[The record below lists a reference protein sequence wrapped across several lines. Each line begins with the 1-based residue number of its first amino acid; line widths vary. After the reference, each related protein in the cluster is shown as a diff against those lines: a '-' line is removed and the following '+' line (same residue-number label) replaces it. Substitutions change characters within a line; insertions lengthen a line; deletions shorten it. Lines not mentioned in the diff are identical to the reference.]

1 LQVRALPGAPSIASY
16 ELLTAKFTF
25 LPVHHLKEN
34 IHGAPFTMPEVRTV
48 HRSSSVVRLILAVYA
63 LVGGLVSF
71 FAYVADVPRLADWS
85 NAGISIQPN
94 AAIAVMSA
102 ALAVLLLSGG
112 YTGAARLLGVL
123 VAAIGGTVLL
133 QYASGIDLGI
143 DNLFLFGRTWG
154 NSLVLV
160 PGRMG
165 PPGAVSWT
173 MIGLAIVLASVQSRQ
188 WPRAVAPGVALIAT
202 AIASLS
208 LIGYLYGASALYT
221 VPSITVIALQ
231 TSTFILANSLAV
243 VLSLPEHAPVRL
255 LEDETAAGALTRR
268 VLPAVI
274 VVPIVLGVLR
284 LWGEQA
290 GFYDLAFG
298 TSIRT
303 LAEIVLMSGL
313 LWWAANTISRQ
324 AHARQLAEDQL
335 LESLRDADR
344 RKNKFLATL
353 AHELRNPL
361 APVRNAVALLKSR
374 TQPDPLVNRV
384 SEVIERQVSLMARLM
399 DDLLDI
405 GRITNDR
412 LELRRE
418 RVDLVA
424 IVRDAV
430 DMCQPMIQRSGH
442 EISVMAPQPSIVVE
456 ADPTRLGQVFGN
468 LVNNACR
475 YMAAKGQ
482 LWVTIERTGSAAAVV
497 TITDTGMGIPPE
509 QLSSIFEMFSQVDR
523 TNRPHGGLGIG
534 LHLVKRLVEMHGGQV
549 SAHSDGPGL
558 GSRFTVR
565 LPALPE
571 SVTIEPVPKPLPTP
585 SEPRVSRRV
594 LVVDDNTDNAELL
607 KILLEEEGHE
617 TFMAHDGVEG
627 LAAAERLRP
636 DVVLMDLGLPR
647 IDGFDAC
654 RRIREQPWGKQMLM
668 IAITG
673 WGQDVDRRKSQE
685 AGFDHHLVKP
695 VDANDI
701 SALMCG
707 SAAVGQQ
714 P

>member
-1 LQVRALPGAPSIASY
+1 
-16 ELLTAKFTF
+16 
-25 LPVHHLKEN
+25 
-34 IHGAPFTMPEVRTV
+34 MPEVRTV
-48 HRSSSVVRLILAVYA
+48 HRSSSVVRLIVAVYA
-63 LVGGLVSF
+63 LVGGLLSF
-71 FAYVADVPRLADWS
+71 LAYVADAPRLADWS

-94 AAIAVMSA
+94 AAIAVMA
-102 ALAVLLLSGG
+102 ASLAVLLLSGG
-112 YTGAARLLGVL
+112 FDSAARVFGVL
-123 VAAIGGTVLL
+123 VAAIGGTVLF

-143 DNLFLFGRTWG
+143 DSLFLFGRTWG
-154 NSLVLV
+154 TSRGLV

-165 PPGAVSWT
+165 PPGAISWT
-173 MIGLAIVLASVQSRQ
+173 MIGLAIVLASIRSRS
-188 WPRAVAPGVALIAT
+188 WPRAVAPGFALVAT
-202 AIASLS
+202 AIATLS
-208 LIGYLYGASALYT
+208 LIGYLYGASVLYT

-231 TSTFILANSLAV
+231 TSTFILATSLGV
-243 VLSLPEHAPVRL
+243 VLSVPEHAPLRL

-268 VLPAVI
+268 VFPAVV
-274 VVPIVLGVLR
+274 VVPIVLGMFR
-284 LWGEQA
+284 LWGERA
-290 GFYDLAFG
+290 GYYDLSFG
-298 TSIRT
+298 TAIRSV
-303 LAEIVLMSGL
+303 AEIVLMSAL
-313 LWWAANTISRQ
+313 LLWAANTISRQ
-324 AHARQLAEDQL
+324 THARQLAEDQL
-335 LESLRDADR
+335 LQSLRDADR

-374 TQPDPLVNRV
+374 TQPDPLVDRV

-424 IVRDAV
+424 IVRDAI
-430 DMCQPMIQRSGH
+430 DMCQPLIQRSGH
-442 EISVMAPQPSIVVE
+442 EVSVMAPQPSIVVE
-456 ADPTRLGQVFGN
+456 ADPARLGQVFSN

-475 YMAAKGQ
+475 YMSPKGQ
-482 LWVTIERTGSAAAVV
+482 LWVTIERAGNQAVV
-497 TITDTGMGIPPE
+497 IIADTGMGIPPE
-509 QLSSIFEMFSQVDR
+509 QLSNIFEMFSQVDR

-549 SAHSDGPGL
+549 SAHSEGPGM
-558 GSRFTVR
+558 GSRFTVS

-571 SVTIEPVPKPLPTP
+571 WVTIETVPKPPPAP
-585 SEPRVSRRV
+585 SEARVSRRV

-617 TFMAHDGVEG
+617 AFMAHDGVEG

-654 RRIREQPWGKQMLM
+654 RRIREQPWGKHVLM

-695 VDANDI
+695 VDASEI
-701 SALMCG
+701 SALMNG
-707 SAAVGQQ
+707 ATAVEQH

>member
-1 LQVRALPGAPSIASY
+1 
-16 ELLTAKFTF
+16 
-25 LPVHHLKEN
+25 
-34 IHGAPFTMPEVRTV
+34 MPEVATV
-48 HRSSSVVRLILAVYA
+48 HRSSSLVRLVLVVYA
-63 LVGGLVSF
+63 LAGGLVSF
-71 FAYVADVPRLADWS
+71 LAYVVDAPRLADWS
-85 NAGISIQPN
+85 NAGIAIQPN
-94 AAIAVMSA
+94 AAIAVVAA
-102 ALAVLLLSGG
+102 ALALLLLSIGF
-112 YTGAARLLGVL
+112 TTAARVLGVL
-123 VAAIGGTVLL
+123 VCAIGATVLF
-133 QYASGIDLGI
+133 QYITRIDLGI
-143 DNLFLFGRTWG
+143 DSLFLFNRTWG
-154 NSLVLV
+154 ESGVLV

-173 MIGLAIVLASVQSRQ
+173 MIGLAIVLATIRSRP
-188 WPRAVAPGVALIAT
+188 WPRTAAPIFALVGTVIAV
-202 AIASLS
+202 LS
-208 LIGYLYGASALYT
+208 LVGYLYGASALYT
-221 VPSITVIALQ
+221 VPSVTAIALQ
-231 TSTFILANSLAV
+231 TSTFIIATSLGL
-243 VLSLPEHAPVRL
+243 VLSIPEHAPLRL
-255 LEDETAAGALTRR
+255 LLDETAAGALTRR
-268 VLPAVI
+268 VFPAVI
-274 VVPIVLGVLR
+274 IVPIVLGMFRV
-284 LWGEQA
+284 WGEES
-290 GFYDLAFG
+290 GFYDLQFG
-298 TSIRT
+298 TAIRSV
-303 LAEIVLMSGL
+303 AEIILMSAL
-313 LWWAANTISRQ
+313 LWWAANTIGRQ
-324 AHARQLAEDQL
+324 ARARQLAEDQL

-374 TQPDPLVNRV
+374 TQPDPLVDRV
-384 SEVIERQVSLMARLM
+384 SEVIERQVALMARLM

-412 LELRRE
+412 MELRRE

-424 IVRDAV
+424 IVRNAV
-430 DMCQPMIQRSGH
+430 EMCQPLIQRSSH
-442 EISVMAPQPSIVVE
+442 EVSIMAPQPSIVVE
-456 ADPTRLGQVFGN
+456 ADPARLGQVFGN

-475 YMAAKGQ
+475 YMAPRGQ
-482 LWVTIERTGSAAAVV
+482 LWVTIERSNGEAVV

-509 QLSSIFEMFSQVDR
+509 QLSNIFEMFSQVDR
-523 TNRPHGGLGIG
+523 ANRIHGGLGIG
-534 LHLVKRLVEMHGGQV
+534 LHLVKRLIEMHGGHV
-549 SAHSDGPGL
+549 SAHSEGSGL

-571 SVTIEPVPKPLPTP
+571 SVTIEPVAKPLPVP
-585 SEPRVSRRV
+585 AEPRISRRV

-654 RRIREQPWGKQMLM
+654 RRIREQSWGKQILM

-695 VDANDI
+695 VEASDI
-701 SALMCG
+701 SALMSG
-707 SAAVGQQ
+707 ATALEQH

>member
-1 LQVRALPGAPSIASY
+1 
-16 ELLTAKFTF
+16 
-25 LPVHHLKEN
+25 
-34 IHGAPFTMPEVRTV
+34 MPEVRTV

-63 LVGGLVSF
+63 LIGGLVSF
-71 FAYVADVPRLADWS
+71 FAYVADVPRLADWT
-85 NAGISIQPN
+85 NTGISIQPN
-94 AAIAVMSA
+94 ASIAVMA
-102 ALAVLLLSGG
+102 AAIAVLLLPRFPGP
-112 YTGAARLLGVL
+112 ARVLGVL
-123 VAAIGGTVLL
+123 VGVIGGTVLF
-133 QYASGIDLGI
+133 QYASGIDLRI
-143 DNLFLFGRTWG
+143 DQLFLFGRTWG
-154 NSLVLV
+154 NSRVLV

-165 PPGAVSWT
+165 PPGAISWT
-173 MIGLAIVLASVQSRQ
+173 MIGLAIVLTSIQSRQ
-188 WPRAVAPGVALIAT
+188 WPRAIAPGVALIAT

-243 VLSLPEHAPVRL
+243 VLSLREHAPVRL

-274 VVPIVLGVLR
+274 VVPIVLGMLR

-290 GFYDLAFG
+290 GFYDLSFG

-313 LWWAANTISRQ
+313 LWWAANAISRQ
-324 AHARQLAEDQL
+324 AHARQHAEDQL

-374 TQPDPLVNRV
+374 TQPDPLIDRV
-384 SEVIERQVSLMARLM
+384 SEVIERQVALMARLM

-424 IVRDAV
+424 IVRDAIE
-430 DMCQPMIQRSGH
+430 MCQPLIQRSGH
-442 EISVMAPQPSIVVE
+442 EVSVMAPQPSIVVE
-456 ADPTRLGQVFGN
+456 ADPARLGQVFGN

-475 YMAAKGQ
+475 YMAPKGQ
-482 LWVTIERTGSAAAVV
+482 LWVTIERTGPAAAVV
-497 TITDTGMGIPPE
+497 TITDTGLGIPPE

-534 LHLVKRLVEMHGGQV
+534 LHLVKRLVEMHGGHV
-549 SAHSDGPGL
+549 SAHSDGAGL

-571 SVTIEPVPKPLPTP
+571 SVTIQPKPKPLPTP

-654 RRIREQPWGKQMLM
+654 RRIREQPWGKQVLM

-701 SALMCG
+701 SALMSG
-707 SAAVGQQ
+707 PAAVGQQ

>member
-1 LQVRALPGAPSIASY
+1 
-16 ELLTAKFTF
+16 
-25 LPVHHLKEN
+25 
-34 IHGAPFTMPEVRTV
+34 MPEVGTV
-48 HRSSSVVRLILAVYA
+48 HRTSGVVQFILAVYA
-63 LVGGLVSF
+63 LAGGLLSLA
-71 FAYVADVPRLADWS
+71 AYVADVPRLADWTNS
-85 NAGISIQPN
+85 GISIQPN
-94 AAIAVMSA
+94 AAVAVVAA
-102 ALAVLLLSGG
+102 ALSVLLLRAGLSSP
-112 YTGAARLLGVL
+112 ARLLGVL
-123 VAAIGGTVLL
+123 VAVVGGTVLF
-133 QYASGIDLGI
+133 QYATATNLGI
-143 DNLFLFGRTWG
+143 DGLLLFGRTWG
-154 NSLVLV
+154 NDRVVV

-173 MIGLAIVLASVQSRQ
+173 MIGLAIVLASIRSCK
-188 WPRAVAPGVALIAT
+188 WPRVTSPVFALIAT
-202 AIASLS
+202 AIGFLS

-221 VPSITVIALQ
+221 VPALTAIALQ
-231 TSTFILANSLAV
+231 TSTFIVAISLAV
-243 VLSLPEHAPVRL
+243 VLGIPEHAPLRL
-255 LEDETAAGALTRR
+255 LEDDTAAGALTRR
-268 VLPAVI
+268 VVPALI
-274 VVPIVLGVLR
+274 VVPILLGTIR
-284 LWGEQA
+284 LWGEQR
-290 GFYDLAFG
+290 GLYDLAFG
-298 TSIRT
+298 TAVRT
-303 LAEIVLMSGL
+303 LAEIVLLSGL

-324 AHARQLAEDQL
+324 AHARRLAEEQL
-335 LESLRDADR
+335 VESLRDADR

-374 TQPDPLVNRV
+374 THRDPLVDRV
-384 SEVIERQVSLMARLM
+384 SEVIERQIALMARLM

-430 DMCQPMIQRSGH
+430 EMCQPLIQRGGH
-442 EISVMAPQPSIVVE
+442 EVSVMAPEPSIVVE
-456 ADPTRLGQVFGN
+456 ADPARLGQVFGN
-468 LVNNACR
+468 IVNNACR

-482 LWVTIERTGSAAAVV
+482 IWVTVERTGIGAVV

-509 QLSSIFEMFSQVDR
+509 LLSTIFEMFSQVDR
-523 TNRPHGGLGIG
+523 TNRLHGGLGIG
-534 LHLVKRLVEMHGGQV
+534 LHLVKRLVEMHGGHV
-549 SAHSDGPGL
+549 SAHSEGPGL

-565 LPALPE
+565 LPALPA
-571 SVTIEPVPKPLPTP
+571 SVTLAAAPKPEPATRPQSRTP
-585 SEPRVSRRV
+585 RRV

-607 KILLEEEGHE
+607 KILLEDEGHE

-654 RRIREQPWGKQMLM
+654 RRIREQSWGKHMLM

-695 VDANDI
+695 VDARDI
-701 SALMCG
+701 SALM
-707 SAAVGQQ
+707 SAAGTQQQ
-714 P
+714 PQRL

>member
-1 LQVRALPGAPSIASY
+1 
-16 ELLTAKFTF
+16 
-25 LPVHHLKEN
+25 
-34 IHGAPFTMPEVRTV
+34 MPEVGPV
-48 HRSSSVVRLILAVYA
+48 HRSSSLAQPILAVYA
-63 LVGGLVSF
+63 LAGGMLSF
-71 FAYVADVPRLADWS
+71 LAYVADAPRLADWS
-85 NAGISIQPN
+85 NSGIAIQPN
-94 AAIAVMSA
+94 AGIAVVAA
-102 ALAVLLLSGG
+102 ALAVLMLWGG
-112 YTGAARLLGVL
+112 FPRMARALGVL
-123 VAAIGGTVLL
+123 TAAIGGTVLFE
-133 QYASGIDLGI
+133 YASSIDLGI
-143 DNLFLFGRTWG
+143 DQLFLFGRTWG
-154 NSLVLV
+154 NRLVLV

-165 PPGAVSWT
+165 PPGALSWT
-173 MIGLAIVLASVQSRQ
+173 MIGLAIVLASARSRP
-188 WPRAVAPGVALIAT
+188 WARALAPLVALVAT
-202 AIASLS
+202 AIASLA

-221 VPSITVIALQ
+221 VPSVTVIAWQ
-231 TSTFILANSLAV
+231 TATFILATSIGV
-243 VLSLPEHAPVRL
+243 VLSVPEHAPVRL

-268 VLPAVI
+268 VFPAVI
-274 VVPIVLGVLR
+274 VVPVVLGMFR

-290 GFYDLAFG
+290 GLYDLAFG
-298 TSIRT
+298 TAIRT
-303 LAEIVLMSGL
+303 LAEIVLMSAL
-313 LWWAANTISRQ
+313 LAWAANTISRQ
-324 AHARQLAEDQL
+324 AHARQRAEEQL
-335 LESLRDADR
+335 VESLRDIDR

-361 APVRNAVALLKSR
+361 APVRNAVVLLKSR
-374 TQPDPLVNRV
+374 TQRDPLIGRV
-384 SEVIERQVSLMARLM
+384 TEVIERQVSLMARLM

-412 LELRRE
+412 MELRRE
-418 RVDLVA
+418 RVDLVT

-430 DMCQPMIQRSGH
+430 EMCQPLIHRSGH
-442 EISVMAPQPSIVVE
+442 EISVMVPQPSIVVE
-456 ADPTRLGQVFGN
+456 ADPARLGQVFGN

-475 YMAAKGQ
+475 YMAPKGQ
-482 LWVTIERTGSAAAVV
+482 LWVTIERAGSDAVV
-497 TITDTGMGIPPE
+497 TITDTGIGIPPE

-523 TNRPHGGLGIG
+523 TNRTHGGLGIG
-534 LHLVKRLVEMHGGQV
+534 LHLVKRLIEMHGGEV

-571 SVTIEPVPKPLPTP
+571 SVTIEETPKPLPASSP
-585 SEPRVSRRV
+585 EPRVPRRV

-607 KILLEEEGHE
+607 KILLEDEGHE

-654 RRIREQPWGKQMLM
+654 RRIREQPWGKQILV

-673 WGQDVDRRKSQE
+673 WGQDVDRRRSQE

-695 VDANDI
+695 VDAQAI
-701 SALMCG
+701 SALMN
-707 SAAVGQQ
+707 APTAFEQQ

>member
-1 LQVRALPGAPSIASY
+1 
-16 ELLTAKFTF
+16 
-25 LPVHHLKEN
+25 
-34 IHGAPFTMPEVRTV
+34 MPEVGSV
-48 HRSSSVVRLILAVYA
+48 HRSTSLAQPILAVYA
-63 LVGGLVSF
+63 LVGGMLSF
-71 FAYVADVPRLADWS
+71 VAYVADVPRLADWLNS
-85 NAGISIQPN
+85 GISIQPN
-94 AAIAVMSA
+94 ASIAVITA
-102 ALAVLLLSGG
+102 AIAVLLLWAGLF
-112 YTGAARLLGVL
+112 GAARIAGL
-123 VAAIGGTVLL
+123 VVFTIGATVLF
-133 QYASGIDLGI
+133 QYASGINLGI
-143 DNLFLFGRTWG
+143 DQLFLFGRPWG
-154 NSLVLV
+154 QALVLV

-173 MIGLAIVLASVQSRQ
+173 MIGLAIVLASNRSRS
-188 WPRAVAPGVALIAT
+188 WARAFAPIVALVAT
-202 AIASLS
+202 AIASLA

-221 VPSITVIALQ
+221 LPSVTVIALQ
-231 TSTFILANSLAV
+231 TASFILATSVGV
-243 VLSLPEHAPVRL
+243 VLSVPEHPPIRL
-255 LEDETAAGALTRR
+255 LHDETAAGALTRR
-268 VLPAVI
+268 VFPAVI
-274 VVPIVLGVLR
+274 IVPVVLGMFR

-290 GFYDLAFG
+290 GFYDLPFG
-298 TSIRT
+298 TAIRT
-303 LAEIVLMSGL
+303 VAEIVLMSAL
-313 LWWAANTISRQ
+313 LSWAANTISRQ
-324 AHARQLAEDQL
+324 AHARQRAEDQL
-335 LESLRDADR
+335 VESLRDADR

-361 APVRNAVALLKSR
+361 APVRSAVALLKSR
-374 TQPDPLVNRV
+374 TQRDPLVDRV
-384 SEVIERQVSLMARLM
+384 SEVIERQVALMARLM

-418 RVDLVA
+418 RVDLVT
-424 IVRDAV
+424 IVRDAIE
-430 DMCQPMIQRSGH
+430 MCQPLIQRSGH
-442 EISVMAPQPSIVVE
+442 EVSVMAPQPSIVVE
-456 ADPTRLGQVFGN
+456 ADPARLGQVFSN

-482 LWVTIERTGSAAAVV
+482 IWVTIERTGSDAVV

-509 QLSSIFEMFSQVDR
+509 QLANIFEMFSQVDR
-523 TNRPHGGLGIG
+523 TNRTHGGLGIG
-534 LHLVKRLVEMHGGQV
+534 LHLVKRLIEMHGGQV
-549 SAHSDGPGL
+549 AAHSEGAGL

-571 SVTIEPVPKPLPTP
+571 SVTIEPTPKPLPVSSP
-585 SEPRVSRRV
+585 EPRVSRRV

-607 KILLEEEGHE
+607 KVLLEEEGHE

-654 RRIREQPWGKQMLM
+654 RRIREQPWGKQMLV

-673 WGQDVDRRKSQE
+673 WGQDVDRRRSHE

-695 VDANDI
+695 VDVHAIN
-701 SALMCG
+701 ALMNT
-707 SAAVGQQ
+707 ATALEQQ

>member
-1 LQVRALPGAPSIASY
+1 
-16 ELLTAKFTF
+16 
-25 LPVHHLKEN
+25 
-34 IHGAPFTMPEVRTV
+34 MPEVVSV
-48 HRSSSVVRLILAVYA
+48 HRASSVVQLVLVLYA
-63 LVGGLVSF
+63 LTGGLLSF
-71 FAYVADVPRLADWS
+71 VAYVADAQRLADWT

-94 AAIAVMSA
+94 AAIAVVAA
-102 ALAVLLLSGG
+102 ALAVLLLRAGFSSP
-112 YTGAARLLGVL
+112 ARLLGVL
-123 VAAIGGTVLL
+123 VAAIGGTVLF
-133 QYASGIDLGI
+133 QYATAIDLGI
-143 DNLFLFGRTWG
+143 DGLFLFGRTWG
-154 NSLVLV
+154 NSRVLV

-165 PPGAVSWT
+165 PPGAISWT
-173 MIGLAIVLASVQSRQ
+173 MIGLAIVLASIRSRQ
-188 WPRAVAPGVALIAT
+188 WPRAMAPAFALVAT
-202 AIASLS
+202 AIALLS

-231 TSTFILANSLAV
+231 TSTFILTTSLAV
-243 VLSLPEHAPVRL
+243 VLSLPEQAPLRL
-255 LEDETAAGALTRR
+255 LQDETAAGALTRR

-274 VVPIVLGVLR
+274 VVPIVLGMFR
-284 LWGEQA
+284 LWGEQS
-290 GFYDLAFG
+290 GYYDLPFG
-298 TSIRT
+298 TAIRSV
-303 LAEIVLMSGL
+303 AEIVLMSAL

-324 AHARQLAEDQL
+324 AHARQQAEEQL
-335 LESLRDADR
+335 VESLRDADR

-374 TQPDPLVNRV
+374 AHREPLVDRV
-384 SEVIERQVSLMARLM
+384 SEVIERQIALMARLM

-424 IVRDAV
+424 TVRDAIE
-430 DMCQPMIQRSGH
+430 MCQPLIQRNSH

-456 ADPTRLGQVFGN
+456 ADPARLGQVFGN

-475 YMAAKGQ
+475 YMAPKGQ
-482 LWVTIERTGSAAAVV
+482 IWVTIERDGSRAVV

-509 QLSSIFEMFSQVDR
+509 QLSNIFGMFSQVDR
-523 TNRPHGGLGIG
+523 TNRIHGGLGIG
-534 LHLVKRLVEMHGGQV
+534 LHLVKRLIEMHGGQV

-571 SVTIEPVPKPLPTP
+571 SVTIAETPKPAPAP
-585 SEPRVSRRV
+585 PPEARVPRRV

-607 KILLEEEGHE
+607 KILLEDEGHE

-654 RRIREQPWGKQMLM
+654 RRIREQPWGKHVLM

-695 VDANDI
+695 VDARDI
-701 SALMCG
+701 NALMSG
-707 SAAVGQQ
+707 APAQQ
-714 P
+714 S

>member
-1 LQVRALPGAPSIASY
+1 
-16 ELLTAKFTF
+16 
-25 LPVHHLKEN
+25 
-34 IHGAPFTMPEVRTV
+34 M
-48 HRSSSVVRLILAVYA
+48 LAVYA
-63 LVGGLVSF
+63 LAGGLLSF
-71 FAYVADVPRLADWS
+71 IGYVADVPRLADWTNS
-85 NAGISIQPN
+85 GISIQPN
-94 AAIAVMSA
+94 GAVAVIAAALSVLMLRAGLSSA
-102 ALAVLLLSGG
+102 ARTLGIVVAVI
-112 YTGAARLLGVL
+112 GA
-123 VAAIGGTVLL
+123 TVLF
-133 QYASGIDLGI
+133 QYASNTDLGI
-143 DNLFLFGRTWG
+143 DGLLLFGRTWG
-154 NSLVLV
+154 SARVAV

-165 PPGAVSWT
+165 PTGAISWT
-173 MIGLAIVLASVQSRQ
+173 MVGLAVVLATIRSRT
-188 WPRAVAPGVALIAT
+188 WPRAVAPVVALVAT

-208 LIGYLYGASALYT
+208 LVGYIFGASALYAL
-221 VPSITVIALQ
+221 PSLTVIAFQ
-231 TSTFILANSLAV
+231 TSTFILASSLAV
-243 VLSLPEHAPVRL
+243 VLSIPEHAPLRL
-255 LEDETAAGALTRR
+255 LQDDTAAGALTRR

-274 VVPIVLGVLR
+274 VVPILLGVVRLR
-284 LWGEQA
+284 GEQA
-290 GFYDLAFG
+290 GFYNLAFG
-298 TSIRT
+298 SAVRT
-303 LAEIVLMSGL
+303 LAEIVFLSGL

-324 AHARQLAEDQL
+324 AHARRLAEEQL
-335 LESLRDADR
+335 VESLRDADR

-374 TQPDPLVNRV
+374 THRDPLVDRV
-384 SEVIERQVSLMARLM
+384 SEVIERQIALMARLM

-430 DMCQPMIQRSGH
+430 EMCQPLIQRGGH
-442 EISVMAPQPSIVVE
+442 EVSVMAPEPSIVVE
-456 ADPTRLGQVFGN
+456 ADPARLGQVFGN
-468 LVNNACR
+468 IVNNACR

-482 LWVTIERTGSAAAVV
+482 IWVTVERTGIGAVV

-509 QLSSIFEMFSQVDR
+509 QLSTIFEMFSQVDR
-523 TNRPHGGLGIG
+523 ANRLHGGLGIG
-534 LHLVKRLVEMHGGQV
+534 LHLVKRLVEMHGGHV
-549 SAHSDGPGL
+549 SAHSEGPGL

-565 LPALPE
+565 LPALPA
-571 SVTIEPVPKPLPTP
+571 SVTLAAAPKPEPATP
-585 SEPRVSRRV
+585 SRTPRRV

-607 KILLEEEGHE
+607 KILLEDEGHE

-654 RRIREQPWGKQMLM
+654 RRIREQSWGKHMLM

-695 VDANDI
+695 VDARDI
-701 SALMCG
+701 NALMN
-707 SAAVGQQ
+707 AATAQQ